1 MSDNFLWVEKY
12 RPKTIKDCILPDGI
26 GRTFSSIVESGVMP
40 NLLLSGGPGVG
51 KTTVAKALCEELN
64 YDYLFVNGTEDN
76 GIDGIRTTL
85 RQYASSVSLDGKDK
99 VIIIDEADYL
109 SHMAQ
114 PALRGFIEEFSHN
127 CRFIFTCNF
136 KNKIIKPLHSRCSV
150 VDFNIDN
157 KEKSKLASKFYNRLC
172 YILKEEGV
180 TYESDV
186 VRSLL
191 VDYFPDWR
199 RCINELQSY
208 SSNGVI
214 DVGIL
219 SDVTDIKDLCVSL
232 KNKKFSEMRKWVVS
246 NLDNDVNTIFRLIYD
261 GLYQYVESRSIPQA
275 VIILGEYQYKSYFV
289 ANDEINLV
297 ACLTELMVECEWK

>member
-1 MSDNFLWVEKY
+1 
-12 RPKTIKDCILPDGI
+12 
-26 GRTFSSIVESGVMP
+26 MP

-180 TYESDV
+180 EYESDV

-191 VDYFPDWR
+191 VDHFPDWR

-219 SDVTDIKDLCVSL
+219 SDMTDIKDLCVSL

-246 NLDNDVNTIFRLIYD
+246 NLDNDVNSIFRLIYD
-261 GLYQYVESRSIPQA
+261 GLYHYVESRSIPQA